1 MIVQGDHTSLKL
13 SQNGIKWFKKWL
25 KSSPE
30 MIFKWFQN
38 CQKVF
43 KNDLRIVQNGL
54 KWFKSKSKGPKMTLN
69 STKLLQMWPKS
80 NSEMILKC
88 FKNGL

>member
-1 MIVQGDHTSLKL
+1 
-13 SQNGIKWFKKWL
+13 
-25 KSSPE
+25 
-30 MIFKWFQN
+30 MIFKWFKN

-80 NSEMILKC
+80 NPEMILKW